1 MFRLYPRYAGATGLM
16 PRLEAT
22 ESAADLEDAVEQ
34 RPENQMWDSCL
45 SKGIGKLQETE
56 TPYQEIG
63 A

>member
-1 MFRLYPRYAGATGLM
+1 M

-45 SKGIGKLQETE
+45 SKETGKLQEIE

>member
-1 MFRLYPRYAGATGLM
+1 MFHPYPQYAGATSLM
-16 PRLEAT
+16 LRLEAT
-22 ESAADLEDAVEQ
+22 GLAADLEDAVEQ

-45 SKGIGKLQETE
+45 SKGTGKLQGIE

>member
-1 MFRLYPRYAGATGLM
+1 M
-16 PRLEAT
+16 PRMEAT

-45 SKGIGKLQETE
+45 SKGTGKLQGIE

-63 A
+63 E

>member
-1 MFRLYPRYAGATGLM
+1 MFHPYPQYAGATGLM
-16 PRLEAT
+16 LRLEAT

-45 SKGIGKLQETE
+45 SKETGKLQEIE

>member
-1 MFRLYPRYAGATGLM
+1 M

-34 RPENQMWDSCL
+34 RPENQMQDSCL